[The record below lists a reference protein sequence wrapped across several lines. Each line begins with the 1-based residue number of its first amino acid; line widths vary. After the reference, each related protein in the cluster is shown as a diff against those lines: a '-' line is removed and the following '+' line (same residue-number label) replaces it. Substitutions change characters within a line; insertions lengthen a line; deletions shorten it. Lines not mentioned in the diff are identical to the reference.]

1 MNIAIKASR
10 LAHLMMA
17 ALILPAGITLAGTP
31 TDQVKSTIDEILL
44 VLEDPAFAGDEAI
57 TARRARLS
65 ELARERIDWQTVR
78 RASLGKHWRA
88 RTAEEKE
95 AFVTIFTKLLEVTYT
110 DSIAENFGE
119 LNGIEYTRERIDGP
133 YAVVR
138 VKLTTEENTDHSI
151 DYTMKQNPQGGWRA
165 IDFTIE
171 GASLVKNYRTQF
183 DDIIRK
189 SSFAGLLDD
198 LRAKLEEKS

>member
-1 MNIAIKASR
+1 MNIEIKASR
-10 LAHLMMA
+10 LALFLLA
-17 ALILPAGITLAGTP
+17 APILPSGIALAGTP

-44 VLEDPAFAGDEAI
+44 VLEEPAFAGGEAI
-57 TARRARLS
+57 TARRARLA
-65 ELARERIDWQTVR
+65 ELARERIDWQTIC
-78 RASLGKHWRA
+78 RASLGKHWRE

-95 AFVTIFTKLLEVTYT
+95 AFVAIFSELLEVTYA

-119 LNGIEYTRERIDGP
+119 LNGIEYSSERIDGP

-138 VKLTTEENTDHSI
+138 VKLTTEKNTDHPI
-151 DYTMKQNPQGGWRA
+151 DYTMKQNPQGGWQV

-183 DDIIRK
+183 DDIIRR
-189 SSFAGLLDD
+189 SSFAGLLAD
-198 LRAKLEEKS
+198 LRAKLKKKS